1 MSILGMDIGEM
12 FAVSSKLKGSSG
24 DLQRLTTEIDGLVR
38 QAMSHWEGAD
48 AQQFLEWWENEHKPP
63 LMAAQRTLANLGAG
77 ARRAAEDQE
86 RVSGG

>member
-1 MSILGMDIGEM
+1 
-12 FAVSSKLKGSSG
+12 
-24 DLQRLTTEIDGLVR
+24 
-38 QAMSHWEGAD
+38 MSHWEGAD

-63 LMAAQRTLANLGAG
+63 LMAAQRTLANLGAA